1 MSGTDWNEL
10 ERAWRSLPATATP
23 AVEELQRARRWQW
36 WSVAYVFGEVVT
48 AICGFLAG
56 GWLLARGDTFSIVM
70 GVSTIVFVAAVSAAS
85 YWARSLKGERVDD
98 PVMQTVA
105 SAIQRVETG
114 LRLARATL
122 WSVCAGLGWI
132 AVLATSVHLLGGATG
147 YPRGYIAI
155 AVALFWLALV
165 LAGTIVYQ
173 QRRAGDL
180 ARLKAVEAA
189 LKAEI

>member
-10 ERAWRSLPATATP
+10 ERAWQSLPSTATP
-23 AVEELQRARRWQW
+23 AVAEMQRARRWQW
-36 WSVAYVFGEVVT
+36 WSVAYLWGEVVT

-56 GWLLARGDTFSIVM
+56 GWLLSRGDTFSIVM
-70 GVSTIVFVAAVSAAS
+70 GASTIVFVAAVSTAS

-122 WSVCAGLGWI
+122 WSVCAGLVWL
-132 AVLATSVHLLGGATG
+132 AVLAASVHLVGGAAE
-147 YPRGYIAI
+147 YPRGYVAI

-173 QRRAGDL
+173 QRRAVDL

-189 LKAEI
+189 LKAEV